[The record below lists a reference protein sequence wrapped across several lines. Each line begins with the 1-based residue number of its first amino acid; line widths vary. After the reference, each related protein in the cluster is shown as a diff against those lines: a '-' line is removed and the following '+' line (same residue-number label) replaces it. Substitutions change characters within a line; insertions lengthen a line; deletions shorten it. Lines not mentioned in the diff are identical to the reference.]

1 MESSD
6 PDEPDKKRPHLS
18 SLTPAMAR
26 NSTTSQPHNNSV
38 DATALHFQNQKL
50 VQETDSQKHELQDL
64 ETKIYKL
71 KEKQSSYDESLIV
84 INQLWNQLV
93 DDLVFLGL
101 QAGGGGQLLQNLG
114 QAGHSQGSIPSCPA
128 EDMFLCRLLL
138 RDSIEV
144 RHDEQI
150 VNYVKEAL
158 TSRHA
163 STMELFKLL
172 EDILDT
178 QREKTANIV
187 SAWNVEQSPEDAIV
201 QLSKIDEMMKEE
213 ATNLGEIIEILH
225 LKHKAYA
232 DEIQIYV
239 SSHLMDQTE
248 IKRLSEELDESMA
261 ELEECRRKL
270 VSLMMQ
276 KDVTIA
282 MHVPTLGVVNGNL
295 SPEKPAERTIGFRE
309 LKDSIEETKILA
321 ADRLS
326 ELQDAWEDNLTLSN
340 QLKDLE
346 NDLMD
351 EKYVHSSR
359 LYVLLNDQLR
369 HLTAEVDRY
378 KSLTEAL
385 QTDRSHVLRREKDLN
400 AKLESVD
407 VARSSIDNNC
417 SRIEELEHQL
427 QKILVEKNDLEIE
440 MEEAVQDSARE
451 DIKGEFHVMAS
462 ALSKEMGM
470 MESQLKRWKDTA
482 HEAASIREK
491 VQALETSLTMKTKEK
506 KGLTDLC
513 AQQMMEIKSLKSLVE
528 KLLEDKLELELFL
541 DMYGQETYDERDLVE
556 IKESER
562 RACSQ
567 ADVLRIA
574 LDDHTVATYM
584 LSTSHDLA
592 SNIFLVI
599 LFRGI
604 SYCFKVSTIILNC
617 RDILELTEA
626 IKIKDGEA
634 DAYISEIETIGQAYE
649 DMQTQNQHL
658 LQQVTERDDLNI
670 KLVSESVK
678 SKQVQSLLQSEKQAL
693 GKQLQQINASL
704 ESLKTKIA
712 LTEDQMKVSMTDVIR
727 STREERHLT
736 ISLEIAKWD
745 LADAEKELKWLK
757 TAVASSEKE
766 YEQTQQ
772 QITDIEAELE
782 SERSSREKLEEELKE
797 LNSKVAK
804 LTSETGEAAIKK
816 LQDEIN
822 ACKTILK
829 CSICND
835 HPKEVVIVKCYHLFC
850 SSCIQQ
856 RIERRNRKCPACGTA
871 FGQND
876 VRAVKI

>member
-1 MESSD
+1 MESAD

-38 DATALHFQNQKL
+38 DATVLHFQNQKL
-50 VQETDSQKHELQDL
+50 VQQTDSQKHELLDL
-64 ETKIYKL
+64 GSKIYQL
-71 KEKQSSYDESLIV
+71 KERQSSYDDSLIL

-101 QAGGGGQLLQNLG
+101 QAGGGGEVVQNVG
-114 QAGHSQGSIPSCPA
+114 QGCHSQGSIPSCPA

-138 RDSIEV
+138 KDSIEV
-144 RHDEQI
+144 RRDGQI

-158 TSRHA
+158 TTRHA
-163 STMELFKLL
+163 STMELFKVL
-172 EDILDT
+172 EDILNT

-187 SAWNVEQSPEDAIV
+187 SAWSEKRSPEDAIV
-201 QLSKIDEMMKEE
+201 HLSKIDEMMKEE
-213 ATNLGEIIEILH
+213 ANNLREIIEILH
-225 LKHKAYA
+225 LKDKEYA
-232 DEIQIYV
+232 DEIQTYV
-239 SSHLMDQTE
+239 RSHLMDQAE
-248 IKRLSEELDESMA
+248 IKRLSDELDETMA

-282 MHVPTLGVVNGNL
+282 THAPTMGAVNGSL
-295 SPEKPAERTIGFRE
+295 SPENPTERTIGFRE
-309 LKDSIEETKILA
+309 LKDSIEETKMLA

-326 ELQDAWEDNLTLSN
+326 ELQDAWEDNVTLSN
-340 QLKDLE
+340 QLQELE
-346 NDLMD
+346 NGLKD

-359 LYVLLNDQLR
+359 LYILLNDQLQ
-369 HLTAEVDRY
+369 HLTAEVERY
-378 KSLTEAL
+378 KSLAEAL
-385 QTDRSHVLRREKDLN
+385 QTDRSQVMRREKDLN
-400 AKLESVD
+400 AKLESLD
-407 VARSSIDNNC
+407 IARSSIDNNS
-417 SRIEELEHQL
+417 SRIEELEHLL
-427 QKILVEKNDLEIE
+427 QKILVEKNDREIE
-440 MEEAVQDSARE
+440 MEEAVQDSTRE

-470 MESQLKRWKDTA
+470 MESQLKRWKETG
-482 HEAASIREK
+482 HEAVTVREK
-491 VQALETSLTMKTKEK
+491 VQALEASLIEKKREKGSLT
-506 KGLTDLC
+506 DIC
-513 AQQMMEIKSLKSLVE
+513 AQQMMEIKSLKALIE

-567 ADVLRIA
+567 ADVLRSA
-574 LDDHTVATYM
+574 LDEHSLELRVKAANETEAACQQR
-584 LSTSHDLA
+584 LSAAEIEIAELRSHLDSA
-592 SNIFLVI
+592 E
-599 LFRGI
+599 
-604 SYCFKVSTIILNC
+604 

-634 DAYISEIETIGQAYE
+634 EAYISEIETIGQAYE

-678 SKQVQSLLQSEKQAL
+678 SKQVQSLLQSEKKAL

-704 ESLKTKIA
+704 ESLRTKIM
-712 LTEDQMKVSMTDVIR
+712 LTEDRMKASLTEVIR
-727 STREERHLT
+727 CTQEERHLT
-736 ISLEIAKWD
+736 ISLETAKWE

-757 TAVASSEKE
+757 SAFSSSEKE
-766 YEQTQQ
+766 FEQTQQ
-772 QITDIEAELE
+772 QITDTEVELQ
-782 SERSSREKLEEELKE
+782 SERSSREKLEEELRE

-876 VRAVKI
+876 VRCVKI

>member
-1 MESSD
+1 
-6 PDEPDKKRPHLS
+6 
-18 SLTPAMAR
+18 
-26 NSTTSQPHNNSV
+26 
-38 DATALHFQNQKL
+38 
-50 VQETDSQKHELQDL
+50 
-64 ETKIYKL
+64 
-71 KEKQSSYDESLIV
+71 
-84 INQLWNQLV
+84 
-93 DDLVFLGL
+93 
-101 QAGGGGQLLQNLG
+101 
-114 QAGHSQGSIPSCPA
+114 
-128 EDMFLCRLLL
+128 MFLCRLLL

-150 VNYVKEAL
+150 VKYVKEAL

-163 STMELFKLL
+163 STMELFKYL

-201 QLSKIDEMMKEE
+201 HLSKIDEMMKEE
-213 ATNLGEIIEILH
+213 ATNLGEIIKILH

-232 DEIQIYV
+232 DEIQTYAC
-239 SSHLMDQTE
+239 SHLMDQTE

-295 SPEKPAERTIGFRE
+295 SPQKPAERTIGFRE
-309 LKDSIEETKILA
+309 LKESIEETKILA

-326 ELQDAWEDNLTLSN
+326 EFQDAWEDNLTLSS
-340 QLKDLE
+340 QLQDLE
-346 NDLMD
+346 NDWMD

-359 LYVLLNDQLR
+359 LYILLNDQLQ

-385 QTDRSHVLRREKDLN
+385 QTDRSHVIRREKDLN

-407 VARSSIDNNC
+407 VARSSMDNNC

-482 HEAASIREK
+482 HEAVSIREK
-491 VQALETSLTMKTKEK
+491 VQALETSLAMKTKEK
-506 KGLTDLC
+506 KGLTDIC

-574 LDDHTVATYM
+574 LDEHSLELRVKAANETEAACQQRLSATEIEITE
-584 LSTSHDLA
+584 LR
-592 SNIFLVI
+592 SNLD
-599 LFRGI
+599 
-604 SYCFKVSTIILNC
+604 SAE

-634 DAYISEIETIGQAYE
+634 EAYISEIETIGQAYE

-712 LTEDQMKVSMTDVIR
+712 LTEDQMKASLTDVIR

-736 ISLEIAKWD
+736 ISLEIAKGD